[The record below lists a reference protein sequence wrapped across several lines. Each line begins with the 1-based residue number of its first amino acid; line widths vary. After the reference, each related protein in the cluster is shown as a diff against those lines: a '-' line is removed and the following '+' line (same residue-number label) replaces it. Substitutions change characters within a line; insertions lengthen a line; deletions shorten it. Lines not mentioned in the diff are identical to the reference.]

1 VTATENAMRYT
12 VRQAAIRDR
21 LQDDNTVL
29 ENVLLEVHQRLA
41 DTEHAELVRAVAS
54 DLGFQFSPE
63 NAGL

>member
-1 VTATENAMRYT
+1 MSTTEDAMRYT
-12 VRQAAIRDR
+12 VKQAAIRDR
-21 LQDDNTVL
+21 LQADNAAL

-41 DTEHAELVRAVAS
+41 GTEHAELVKAVAS